1 MNRSLVWRV
10 IIQLCRFGL
19 AAMFLFAVGAKLYMR
34 GNPKE
39 SFFTNMPFLVGA
51 RWAMPVAFAIIA
63 AELLAVLLLV
73 IPRTARAGGVW
84 AATLLLGFAVYAL
97 YYRFGLG
104 NVEGLECGCFGNV
117 IGSQLGLTTAFRNLG
132 LLIPAMI
139 VLFGYRRRQRV
150 ALGVSC

>member
-1 MNRSLVWRV
+1 MNRSLLWRV

-19 AAMFLFAVGAKLYMR
+19 AALFLFAVSAKFYMR
-34 GNPKE
+34 GDPKE
-39 SFFTNMPFLVGA
+39 SFFKNMPFLVGP
-51 RWAMPVAFAIIA
+51 RWATAVAFGVIA
-63 AELLAVLLLV
+63 AELVAVLLLV
-73 IPRTARAGGVW
+73 IPRTARIGGVW

-139 VLFGYRRRQRV
+139 VLFCYRRRKRV